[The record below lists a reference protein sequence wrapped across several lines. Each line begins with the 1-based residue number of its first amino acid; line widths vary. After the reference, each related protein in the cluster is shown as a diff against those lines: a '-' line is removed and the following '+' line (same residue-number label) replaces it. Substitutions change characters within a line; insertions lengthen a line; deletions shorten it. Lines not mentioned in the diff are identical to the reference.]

1 MGHVTAGDKKTQ
13 TQHDDLPPGVALA
26 MAEEGHGAHFG
37 ELMNSTGSVTKRRA
51 HNGTEVNIEGS
62 KNEKQELAKIEKQL
76 AAKTKLLSK
85 ERTLILF
92 LVPNPPLHARHV
104 TWRLSTLSRMS
115 HIYTEGV

>member
-62 KNEKQELAKIEKQL
+62 KNEKQELAKKKADAEKQEL
-76 AAKTKLLSK
+76 ANESEKQEPANEKMKEHSSFIFLRRFNLSMTYVMDK
-85 ERTLILF
+85 FI
-92 LVPNPPLHARHV
+92 PP
-104 TWRLSTLSRMS
+104 
-115 HIYTEGV
+115 I